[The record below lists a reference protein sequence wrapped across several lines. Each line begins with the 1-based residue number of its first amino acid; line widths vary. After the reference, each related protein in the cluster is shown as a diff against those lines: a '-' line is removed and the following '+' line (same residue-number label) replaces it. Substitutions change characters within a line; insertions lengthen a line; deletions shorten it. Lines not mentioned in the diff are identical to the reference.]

1 MKNKSLH
8 TDYPKDVFTSLREL
22 LEMERFAQ
30 MMSLL
35 ANKQKVKSVLGGKH
49 ASKLRGRGLD
59 FEEVRNY
66 VKGDDIRNIDWKV
79 TARTKQTHTRVF
91 SEEKEKPALI
101 IVDQSKPMFFGSQ
114 KRTKSVVAAELAAVS
129 AFRVLKQGDRV
140 GGVVIADQGVD
151 IIQPK
156 RDRRN
161 ILRFFEKI
169 VSRNQGLRESVVSKS
184 EDLLK
189 DAMAKIRNI
198 VTHDYLVVVISDF
211 NKYSPDIVRFISQIA
226 QHNDVI
232 LAKVT
237 DPMERDIPTAK
248 FVAGDRDTQVSVDGK
263 HKPLREHFE
272 TGFEK
277 DYQQFQTQMK
287 KHRIPVFSINT
298 VESIDDQ
305 LKEVFAGRKK

>member
-1 MKNKSLH
+1 MKNKPSH
-8 TDYPKDVFTSLREL
+8 IDYPKDVFTSLKEL
-22 LEMERFAQ
+22 LSMERFAQ
-30 MMSLL
+30 VMSLL

-66 VKGDDIRNIDWKV
+66 VMGDDIRNIDWKV

-101 IVDQSKPMFFGSQ
+101 VVDQSKTMFFGSQ
-114 KRTKSVVAAELAAVS
+114 VRTKSVVAAELAAVA

-140 GGVVIADQGVD
+140 GGVVIADDGVD

-161 ILRFFEKI
+161 ILRFLEKI
-169 VSRNQGLRESVVSKS
+169 VTRNQGLKDSVVSAR
-184 EDLLK
+184 EDVLK
-189 DAMAKIRNI
+189 EAMLKIRNL
-198 VTHDYLVVVISDF
+198 VTHDYLVVIISDF
-211 NKYSPDIVRFISQIA
+211 IRYSPDVMRFISQIA
-226 QHNDVI
+226 QHNDVV

-237 DPMERDIPTAK
+237 DPMEQHIPTTK
-248 FVAGDRDTQVSVDGK
+248 FVAGDRDTQVTVDGK
-263 HKPLREHFE
+263 HKPLRAHFE
-272 TGFEK
+272 TG
-277 DYQQFQTQMK
+277 YQSDFQDFQSQMK

-298 VESIDDQ
+298 IDSIDDQ
-305 LKEVFAGRKK
+305 LKDVFAGRKK